1 MATRES
7 VENLVQNCEDVI
19 RIAQEQ
25 YIEGS
30 KQEHYNDEHF
40 TQSQQLLESAIY
52 EIQKMNDSC
61 NGQQREQL
69 ARMKMQLMQLQ
80 SDMSHLKH

>member
-7 VENLVQNCEDVI
+7 VENLMQNCEDVI
-19 RIAQEQ
+19 RIAQGQ

-30 KQEHYNDEHF
+30 KQEHYNDDQF
-40 TQSQQLLESAIY
+40 LQGQQLLETAIY

-61 NGQQREQL
+61 NDQQREQL